1 MAFDVEHDW
10 QANLATPRA
19 RIGQRVKTRLLVVLC
34 FVWVMAG
41 LLGHQPWKPDESQ
54 SISIIKQMV
63 DNKQWL
69 SAYPVGET
77 QLDTTPLYY
86 QVASLSAILFS
97 PILEMH
103 DAARMMNAVWVGLT
117 LLLMGMTGREMW
129 GLGSGRQTNLLFLGS
144 LGLLI
149 PCHVL
154 LPQVAGLMSYA
165 MVFYALALHYRR
177 PYRAAGLLGVGLGLL
192 FLSIGL
198 TGWLSMAI
206 VCLGLLVFNTWRT
219 RRYYLV
225 LALAWAIGLALGGS
239 WLALM
244 ALYQP
249 DQLYSW
255 FSLSVQEL
263 QGQSWSYYGRTLL
276 WFSWPSLP
284 LALWGGWCFR
294 RQLMQHRHLQLI
306 VVFFTLAFI
315 VLGLHPSPREIYAL
329 HLLIPIAAL
338 AGGSVETMKRGA
350 AGLLNWFGIMLFG
363 SIAVLIT
370 LGWTAMML
378 GWPHKLSERMHILSG
393 VDVAQWAPMAMV
405 FSLVAF
411 LTWLF
416 VLVNYK
422 HSNRSAITDWAV
434 GITAMWA
441 MLMALW
447 LPWIDNA
454 KRYDH
459 VMLAIKQQTQ
469 PHFACMLGKNVG
481 KAQEALLHYYT
492 DIRLLSTTTSE
503 YQACDYLL
511 IQDERG
517 RTKYMPGPE
526 WQPIWQGKRAA
537 ERKESFRLFVRH

>member
-10 QANLATPRA
+10 QGNLATPRA
-19 RIGQRVKTRLLVVLC
+19 RIGQRVKTRLLVLLC

-63 DNKQWL
+63 EDNQWL

-77 QLDTTPLYY
+77 QLETTPLYF
-86 QVASLSAILFS
+86 QVAALSAKLFS
-97 PILEMH
+97 PPLAMH
-103 DAARMMNAVWVGLT
+103 DAARLMNALWLGLT
-117 LLLMGMTGREMW
+117 LLLIGMTGREMW
-129 GLGSGRQTNLLFLGS
+129 GLGSGRQTNFLFLGS
-144 LGLLI
+144 LGLLV
-149 PCHVL
+149 PAHVL
-154 LPQVAGLMSYA
+154 LPQVAGLMAYA
-165 MVFYALALHYRR
+165 MVFYALALHHRR
-177 PYRAAGLLGVGLGLL
+177 PYRAAGLLGLGLGVL

-198 TGWLSMAI
+198 SGWLTMAF
-206 VCLGLLVFNTWRT
+206 VSLALLGFASWRT
-219 RRYYLV
+219 RRYALV
-225 LALAWAIGLALGGS
+225 LAIGWLLGSVLGGS
-239 WLALM
+239 WIGLM
-244 ALYQP
+244 ALFHAE
-249 DQLYSW
+249 QLQAWYAA
-255 FSLSVQEL
+255 SLYAL
-263 QGQSWSYYGRTLL
+263 HGQSWNYFARTLA
-276 WFSWPSLP
+276 WFAWPSLP
-284 LALWGGWCFR
+284 VALWGAWCFR
-294 RQLMQHRHLQLI
+294 RQLLLHRHFQLI
-306 VVFFTLAFI
+306 VVFFALAFF
-315 VLGLHPSPREIYAL
+315 VLGLHPSPREIFAL
-329 HLLIPIAAL
+329 HLLLPIAAL

-378 GWPHKLSERMHILSG
+378 GWPSKLSERMHILSG
-393 VDVAQWAPMAMV
+393 VVQAEWSPLAIV
-405 FSLVAF
+405 FSLMAL
-411 LTWLF
+411 LTWFF

-447 LPWIDNA
+447 LPWVDNA
-454 KRYDH
+454 KRYDA
-459 VMLAIKQQTQ
+459 VMMAIKQQTQ

-481 KAQEALLHYYT
+481 HAQEALLHYYT
-492 DIRLLSTTTSE
+492 DIRLLSTATSE

-517 RTKYMPGPE
+517 RTKYMPGQE
-526 WQPIWQGKRAA
+526 WQLIWQGKRAA